1 MKNGNGKDYAN
12 KHPDESKSS
21 EVASVLGKPIG
32 VFKKFQ
38 ENIKRPL
45 GKPLTTK
52 EKEEL
57 KKKSQ
62 GIIEPKFIDKL

>member
-1 MKNGNGKDYAN
+1 MKNANGKDYAN

-21 EVASVLGKPIG
+21 EVASVFNMKLPKLGTPI
-32 VFKKFQ
+32 
-38 ENIKRPL
+38 
-45 GKPLTTK
+45 KPLTTK

>member
-12 KHPDESKSS
+12 KHPDESKLSK
-21 EVASVLGKPIG
+21 VASVLHMKLPKLGTPI
-32 VFKKFQ
+32 
-38 ENIKRPL
+38 
-45 GKPLTTK
+45 KPLTTK

>member
-32 VFKKFQ
+32 VFKK
-38 ENIKRPL
+38 
-45 GKPLTTK
+45 
-52 EKEEL
+52 
-57 KKKSQ
+57 
-62 GIIEPKFIDKL
+62 